1 MTQQEFNIEIE
12 TKSQPPKG
20 WVWKFLGGVIKTWL
34 YNNADAVLIV
44 LLSLILG
51 QEKANKAIAIIEQL
65 KLKNK

>member
-12 TKSQPPKG
+12 TKAQPPKG

-44 LLSLILG
+44 LLTLILG
-51 QEKANKAIAIIEQL
+51 ADKAQKVIDIINKM
-65 KLKNK
+65 KL

>member
-12 TKSQPPKG
+12 TKARPPKG

-44 LLSLILG
+44 LLTLVLG
-51 QEKANKAIAIIEQL
+51 PDKAKKVIDIINKM
-65 KLKNK
+65 KL

>member
-12 TKSQPPKG
+12 TKAQPPKG
-20 WVWKFLGGVIKTWL
+20 WVWKFLGGVIKSWL

-51 QEKANKAIAIIEQL
+51 QEKANKAIAIIEL
-65 KLKNK
+65 FKKKK